1 MKYLCEICGKTFDSS
16 IVCQMH
22 IEEHTVED
30 LLCNKIYLVSDKV
43 LFKPGG
49 YVILT
54 DGYLVSGV
62 EIGLY
67 DDKISFNMTHW
78 PPEVLRK
85 KPTVDKSAINK
96 AITQNISKIMEKC
109 LQETAMNTIKRNKEM
124 LKKEE

>member
-22 IEEHTVED
+22 IEEHNVED
-30 LLCNKIYLVSDKV
+30 LYNKVFLVSDNV

-49 YVILT
+49 YVVLT

-67 DDKISFNMTHW
+67 DERISFNMTHW

-85 KPTVDKSAINK
+85 KPTVDEGAISK
-96 AITQNISKIMEKC
+96 AITRNISKILDKC
-109 LQETAMNTIKRNKEM
+109 LQETAMNTIKRHKE
-124 LKKEE
+124 KSEKEE

>member
-16 IVCQMH
+16 VVCQMH
-22 IEEHTVED
+22 IEEHNVED
-30 LLCNKIYLVSDKV
+30 LYDKVFLVCDNV

-49 YVILT
+49 YVVLT

-67 DDKISFNMTHW
+67 DGKISFNMTHW

-85 KPTVDKSAINK
+85 KPTVDKSEITK
-96 AITQNISKIMEKC
+96 AVTQNISKIMEKC
-109 LQETAMNTIKRNKEM
+109 LQETAMNTIKRH
-124 LKKEE
+124 KEESEKEE

>member
-30 LLCNKIYLVSDKV
+30 LYNKVYLVSDNV

-49 YVILT
+49 YVVLT

-67 DDKISFNMTHW
+67 DERISFNMTHW
-78 PPEVLRK
+78 PPEVLRA
-85 KPTVDKSAINK
+85 KPTVDEGAISK
-96 AITQNISKIMEKC
+96 AIAHNISKILEKC
-109 LQETAMNTIKRNKEM
+109 LNETAMNTIKRHKEES
-124 LKKEE
+124 KKEE

>member
-1 MKYLCEICGKTFDSS
+1 MKYMCEICGKTFDSS
-16 IVCQMH
+16 VVCQMH

-54 DGYLVSGV
+54 DGYLISGV

-67 DDKISFNMTHW
+67 DEKISFNMTHW
-78 PPEVLRK
+78 PPEVLRT
-85 KPTVDKSAINK
+85 KPTVDEGAVTK
-96 AITQNISKIMEKC
+96 AVADNISKILNKC
-109 LQETAMNTIKRNKEM
+109 LHETAMNTIKRHKEE

>member
-22 IEEHTVED
+22 IEEHNVED
-30 LLCNKIYLVSDKV
+30 LYDKVYLVNDNV
-43 LFKPGG
+43 LFQPGG
-49 YVILT
+49 YVVLS

-67 DDKISFNMTHW
+67 DERISFNMAHW

-85 KPTVDKSAINK
+85 KPTVDKSEITK
-96 AITQNISKIMEKC
+96 TVTQNISKILEKC
-109 LQETAMNTIKRNKEM
+109 LHETAMNTIKRH
-124 LKKEE
+124 KEESEKEE

>member
-1 MKYLCEICGKTFDSS
+1 MKYLCEICGKAFDSS

-22 IEEHTVED
+22 IEEHNVED
-30 LLCNKIYLVSDKV
+30 LYNKVYLVSDNE
-43 LFKPGG
+43 LFQPGG
-49 YVILT
+49 YVVLP

-109 LQETAMNTIKRNKEM
+109 LNETAMNTIKRNKEM
-124 LKKEE
+124 LKEEE

>member
-22 IEEHTVED
+22 IEEHNVED
-30 LLCNKIYLVSDKV
+30 LYNKVYLVNDNE
-43 LFKPGG
+43 LFQPGG
-49 YVILT
+49 YVVLP

-85 KPTVDKSAINK
+85 KPTVDEG
-96 AITQNISKIMEKC
+96 AITKAVADNISKILNKC
-109 LQETAMNTIKRNKEM
+109 LHETAMNTIKRQ
-124 LKKEE
+124 KEESEKEE

>member
-16 IVCQMH
+16 VVCQMH
-22 IEEHTVED
+22 IEEHNVED
-30 LLCNKIYLVSDKV
+30 LYNKVYLVCDNV
-43 LFKPGG
+43 LFQPGG
-49 YVILT
+49 YVVLS

-67 DDKISFNMTHW
+67 DGKISFNMTHW

-85 KPTVDKSAINK
+85 KPTVDKSEITK

-109 LQETAMNTIKRNKEM
+109 LQETAMNTIKRH
-124 LKKEE
+124 KEESEKEE

>member
-30 LLCNKIYLVSDKV
+30 LYDKVYLVSDNV
-43 LFKPGG
+43 LFQPGG
-49 YVILT
+49 YVVLS

-67 DDKISFNMTHW
+67 DEKISFNMTHW
-78 PPEVLRK
+78 PPEVLRT
-85 KPTVDKSAINK
+85 KPTVDEGAISK
-96 AITQNISKIMEKC
+96 AIAHNIAKILDKC
-109 LQETAMNTIKRNKEM
+109 LQETAMNTIKRHKEES
-124 LKKEE
+124 KKEE

>member
-16 IVCQMH
+16 VVCQMH

-30 LLCNKIYLVSDKV
+30 LLCNKIYLVSDNV

-54 DGYLVSGV
+54 DGYLISGV

-67 DDKISFNMTHW
+67 DEKISFNMTHW

-85 KPTVDKSAINK
+85 KPTVDKSEINK

-109 LQETAMNTIKRNKEM
+109 LQESAMNTIKRHKEM
-124 LKKEE
+124 LKEEN

>member
-30 LLCNKIYLVSDKV
+30 LLCNKIYLVSDNV

-62 EIGLY
+62 EIGLS

-78 PPEVLRK
+78 PPEVLRT
-85 KPTVDKSAINK
+85 KPIVEED
-96 AITQNISKIMEKC
+96 AITKAVTHNIAKILNKC
-109 LQETAMNTIKRNKEM
+109 LQESAMDTIKRHKEM